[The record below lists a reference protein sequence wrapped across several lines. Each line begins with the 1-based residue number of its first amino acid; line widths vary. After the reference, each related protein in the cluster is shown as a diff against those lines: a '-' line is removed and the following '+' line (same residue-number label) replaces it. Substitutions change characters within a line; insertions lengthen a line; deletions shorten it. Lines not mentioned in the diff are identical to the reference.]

1 MKEIKISSFKL
12 NSRDELSFR
21 VLIKKEDYTLWER
34 ELIKNAEIN
43 WDLLDFDIIWLVNWD
58 IEKVR
63 KEKLQR
69 LNGLMVTYSEWF
81 TWCFEDEKQNVYLRN
96 KIKSRKDLTDS
107 QLDQEIE
114 IYLNWLKYE

>member
-1 MKEIKISSFKL
+1 MQEIKISSFKL

-21 VLIKKEDYTLWER
+21 VLIKKDDYTLAER

-43 WDLLDFDIIWLVNWD
+43 GDLLDFEIIGLVNWD
-58 IEKVR
+58 AEKVR

-69 LNGLMVTYSEWF
+69 LNGLMVSYSWWLH
-81 TWCFEDEKQNVYLRN
+81 WCFEDEKQNVYLRN
-96 KIKSRKDLTDS
+96 KVKSRKDLTDS

-114 IYLNWLKYE
+114 IYLNWLKFE

>member
-1 MKEIKISSFKL
+1 MQEIKISGFKL

-21 VLIKKEDYTLWER
+21 VLIKKEDYTLGER

-43 WDLLDFDIIWLVNWD
+43 WDLLDFEVIWLVNWD

-63 KEKLQR
+63 KEKLRR
-69 LNGLMVTYSEWF
+69 LNGLMVDY
-81 TWCFEDEKQNVYLRN
+81 CFNNFIDIILEKERLYERN
-96 KIKSRKDLTDS
+96 KVRSRKDLTDS

-114 IYLNWLKYE
+114 IYINWLKYE

>member
-43 WDLLDFDIIWLVNWD
+43 WDLLDFEVIWLVNWD
-58 IEKVR
+58 AEKVR

-69 LNGLMVTYSEWF
+69 LNGLMLSYSEWF
-81 TWCFEDEKQNVYLRN
+81 PWCFEDEKQNLYLRN
-96 KIKSRKDLTDS
+96 
-107 QLDQEIE
+107 
-114 IYLNWLKYE
+114 